1 MFLILQMMMQPSYFE
16 SIIVC
21 TSFETPIPNVM
32 EGKSTEIYI
41 KHEKHTHYAVH
52 KSDIFLKQNLFP

>member
-1 MFLILQMMMQPSYFE
+1 MQPSYFE